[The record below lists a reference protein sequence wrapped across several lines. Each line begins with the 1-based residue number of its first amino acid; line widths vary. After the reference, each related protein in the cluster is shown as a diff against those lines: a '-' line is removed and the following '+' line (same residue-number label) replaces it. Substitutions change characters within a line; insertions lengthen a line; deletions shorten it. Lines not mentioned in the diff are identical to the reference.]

1 MKLTELVDELDRLL
15 NIHAIEDESA
25 NGLQVEG
32 RAEVRRAGFAV
43 DYSPEL
49 AVQAAADGVDLLFVH
64 HGMIWGGLRHVR
76 GVTLAYLK
84 PLIEHGISLY
94 AAHLPLDVHPELGH
108 NIQMARLLELRD
120 PAPIIDY
127 KGSSVGI
134 LAHTGG
140 PVPREEVLAKIRAT
154 ISCDV
159 HILPFGPERV
169 SRVAIVSGGGARL
182 ALEAREAGADFYLT
196 GETSHSAYHQ
206 IKAVGLNVCFAGHYL
221 TEKWGVLAVMRHLQ
235 ERGLVDARFYDIP
248 TPF

>member
-15 NIHAIEDESA
+15 NIHAMEDDSA

-32 RAEVRRAGFAV
+32 RAEVRRVGFAV
-43 DYSPEL
+43 DYSLEL
-49 AVQAAADGVDLLFVH
+49 AAQAAADRMDLLFVH
-64 HGMIWGGLRHVR
+64 HGMIWGNLRHLR
-76 GVTLAYLK
+76 GVTMTYLK
-84 PLIEHGISLY
+84 PLVENGISLY

-108 NIQMARLLELRD
+108 NIQMARLLELRN
-120 PAPIIDY
+120 PSPIIDY
-127 KGSSVGI
+127 KGAPIGI

-140 PVPREEVLAKIRAT
+140 PVPREDVLAKIRTT

-159 HILPFGPERV
+159 HFLPFGSERV
-169 SRVAIVSGGGARL
+169 NRVAIVSGGGAKL
-182 ALEAREAGADFYLT
+182 ALEARAAGADFYLT

-206 IKAVGLNVCFAGHYL
+206 IKALGLNVCFAGHYL

-235 ERGLVDARFYDIP
+235 ERGLVEGQFYDIP

>member
-1 MKLTELVDELDRLL
+1 ELDRLL
-15 NIHAIEDESA
+15 NLHAIEDESV

-49 AVQAAADGVDLLFVH
+49 AVQAAADGIDFLFVH

-84 PLIEHGISLY
+84 PLIEHGLSLY

-120 PAPIIDY
+120 PSPIIDY
-127 KGSSVGI
+127 KGLPIGI
-134 LAHTGG
+134 LAHTDG
-140 PVPREEVLAKIRAT
+140 PVLREDLLAKIRAT

-159 HILPFGPERV
+159 HFLPFGPEWM
-169 SRVAIVSGGGARL
+169 SHVAIVSGSGARL

-206 IKAVGLNVCFAGHYL
+206 IKAAGLNVCFAGHYL

-235 ERGLVDARFYDIP
+235 ERGLVVAKFYDIP